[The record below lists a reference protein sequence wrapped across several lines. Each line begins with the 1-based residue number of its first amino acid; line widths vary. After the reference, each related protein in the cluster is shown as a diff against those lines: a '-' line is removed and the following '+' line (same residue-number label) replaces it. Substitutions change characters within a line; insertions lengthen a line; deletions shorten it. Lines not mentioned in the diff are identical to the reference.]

1 MLTLTRALS
10 ITVAAGSLVSLSGCK
25 VGPNYA
31 GPPALDMPATFAA
44 IPAVKPSDVTTT
56 PALEEAKLGE
66 WWKTLNDEQLNSL
79 VDRAIVSNLDLK
91 LALARVREARAARGA
106 AAADWFP
113 QVGSGAGYSR
123 SRSSNNTQPGFGA
136 QQDSAGVDIYNLG
149 LDASWEIDF
158 WGKTARA
165 VEAADAEILQTIELR
180 RDVLVLVLA
189 EVARSYIDL
198 RGQQERLEVVT
209 RAVGVQEESL
219 KLTESRFKAGLVGEL
234 DVAQA
239 KAQLEIRRS
248 QVPAIRSGIDVSIN
262 RLSVLLGKPPRALA
276 EELSPSKKLP
286 TAPTTVG
293 VGLPSELLQRR
304 PDIRAAERA
313 LAASTAR
320 IGVATADLYPSFS
333 ITGALGLQSSQFGSW
348 FDMGSRYWSVAPG
361 VRWPILDWGK
371 IRSNIDV
378 RNEQVAQSLIRYEQ
392 IVLASFEDI
401 EGSLL
406 RLVSSQ
412 EQYAALGRAVD
423 ASRRAVQL
431 AQDLYQT
438 GNVDFRTVLENQ
450 RTLYDAE
457 DQAVISHAAA
467 LGNLIALYKSLGGGW
482 EQLENPEG
490 TPKIVPS
497 STIDAIVSS
506 GKSSTPPQADA
517 SNSTAA
523 SAK

>member
-1 MLTLTRALS
+1 
-10 ITVAAGSLVSLSGCK
+10 
-25 VGPNYA
+25 
-31 GPPALDMPATFAA
+31 
-44 IPAVKPSDVTTT
+44 
-56 PALEEAKLGE
+56 
-66 WWKTLNDEQLNSL
+66 
-79 VDRAIVSNLDLK
+79 
-91 LALARVREARAARGA
+91 
-106 AAADWFP
+106 
-113 QVGSGAGYSR
+113 
-123 SRSSNNTQPGFGA
+123 
-136 QQDSAGVDIYNLG
+136 
-149 LDASWEIDF
+149 
-158 WGKTARA
+158 
-165 VEAADAEILQTIELR
+165 
-180 RDVLVLVLA
+180 
-189 EVARSYIDL
+189 
-198 RGQQERLEVVT
+198 
-209 RAVGVQEESL
+209 
-219 KLTESRFKAGLVGEL
+219 
-234 DVAQA
+234 
-239 KAQLEIRRS
+239 
-248 QVPAIRSGIDVSIN
+248 
-262 RLSVLLGKPPRALA
+262 LGKPPRALA

-348 FDMGSRYWSVAPG
+348 FDMGSRYWSIAPG

-392 IVLASFEDI
+392 IVLASFEDV

-412 EQYAALGRAVD
+412 EQYAALGRGVD

-457 DQAVISHAAA
+457 DQAVISHAASLA
-467 LGNLIALYKSLGGGW
+467 NLIALYKSLGGGW
-482 EQLENPEG
+482 EQLENPQG
-490 TPKIVPS
+490 TPRLVPS
-497 STIDAIVSS
+497 SPIDAIVNS
-506 GKSSTPPQADA
+506 GKSTSPTDA
-517 SNSTAA
+517 PSVGAA
-523 SAK
+523 PEPGR

>member
-1 MLTLTRALS
+1 MRTLPLTLLL
-10 ITVAAGSLVSLSGCK
+10 AAGTILSLSGCK

-31 GPPALDMPATFAA
+31 GPPQVETPATFAA
-44 IPAVKPSDVTTT
+44 VPAAKPADVTTA
-56 PALEEAKLGE
+56 PAVEQAKLGE
-66 WWKTLNDEQLNSL
+66 WWKTLGDEQLNSL
-79 VDRAIVSNLDLK
+79 IDRAIATNLDLK
-91 LALARVREARAARGA
+91 LALARVREARAARGGA
-106 AAADWFP
+106 AANWFP
-113 QVGSGAGYSR
+113 QVGSAAGYSR
-123 SRSSNNTQPGFGA
+123 SRSSSNTQPGFGA
-136 QQDSAGVDIYNLG
+136 QQDSSGVDNYKLG

-165 VEAADAEILQTIELR
+165 VEAADAEIVQTIELR

-189 EVARSYIDL
+189 EVARSYVDL
-198 RGQQERLEVVT
+198 RGLQERLAVVN

-219 KLTESRFKAGLVGEL
+219 KLTESRLETGLVGEL
-234 DVAQA
+234 DVARA

-248 QVPAIRSGIDVSIN
+248 QVPGIRSGIDVSIN

-276 EELSPSKKLP
+276 EELSPAKSLP
-286 TAPTTVG
+286 SAPTTVG

-313 LAASTAR
+313 LAAATAR

-378 RNEQVAQSLIRYEQ
+378 RQEQVAQSLIRYEQ
-392 IVLASFEDI
+392 VVLASFEDV

-412 EQYAALGRAVD
+412 EQYAAVGRAVD

-457 DQAVISHAAA
+457 DQAVISHASS
-467 LGNLIALYKSLGGGW
+467 LTNLIALYKSLGGGW

-490 TPKIVPS
+490 TPRLVPS
-497 STIDAIVSS
+497 STIDAIVNS
-506 GKSSTPPQADA
+506 GKSDA
-517 SNSTAA
+517 SSNAKQPEPAA
-523 SAK
+523 DPTK